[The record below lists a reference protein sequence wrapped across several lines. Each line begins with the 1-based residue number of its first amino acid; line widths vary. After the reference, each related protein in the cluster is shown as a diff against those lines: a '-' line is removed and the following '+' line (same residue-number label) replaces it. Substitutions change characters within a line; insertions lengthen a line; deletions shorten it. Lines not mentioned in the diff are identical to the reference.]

1 MIRLEFTEFEIHSG
15 DGVGESLDAAGI
27 DGCVDAGIGT
37 STHPVDDDHYP
48 LQPPQQID
56 GTCAT

>member
-1 MIRLEFTEFEIHSG
+1 MTRLAFTELEMQYRSG
-15 DGVGESLDAAGI
+15 VAESLDAAGI
-27 DGCVDAGIGT
+27 DGCVDADIGT
-37 STHPVDDDHYP
+37 DYP